1 MDVVC
6 DLSIGGRGLGCI
18 GNIAI
23 LAGVALAAAG
33 CGLYCACFRARAAGD
48 RGSQHTKA
56 DEAWSRAAL
65 AAAAA
70 GGGDGLDVGDVEIA
84 DE

>member
-23 LAGVALAAAG
+23 LAGVALAADTQLVAV
-33 CGLYCACFRARAAGD
+33 FD
-48 RGSQHTKA
+48 
-56 DEAWSRAAL
+56 
-65 AAAAA
+65 A
-70 GGGDGLDVGDVEIA
+70 GGD
-84 DE
+84 

>member
-33 CGLYCACFRARAAGD
+33 CD
-48 RGSQHTKA
+48 S
-56 DEAWSRAAL
+56 S
-65 AAAAA
+65 AA
-70 GGGDGLDVGDVEIA
+70 GGDPSA
-84 DE
+84 PSA